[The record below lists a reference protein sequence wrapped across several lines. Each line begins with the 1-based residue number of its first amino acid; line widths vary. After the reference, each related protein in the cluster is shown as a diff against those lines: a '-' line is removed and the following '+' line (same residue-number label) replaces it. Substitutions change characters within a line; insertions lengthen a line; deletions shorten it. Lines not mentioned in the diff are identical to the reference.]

1 MIVPSLLHIQRYSNL
16 FKKLIVLGKYLTAS
30 LNLQAYV
37 VNQVRM
43 AALLKQEGLS
53 WPWWIGSWI
62 YNYLCN
68 QWLSPLILWDQIPL
82 RRGVLDTILC
92 DKVCQWLTLVTGR
105 WFFLGIPVS
114 STNKPIRHNIAEI
127 LLEVALNTIN
137 QTLTASVHKLMLQV
151 KSWWQLCWSKKSM
164 SITEKAV

>member
-1 MIVPSLLHIQRYSNL
+1 MQNI
-16 FKKLIVLGKYLTAS
+16 FKQPFQWWTSISCFNK
-30 LNLQAYV
+30 V
-37 VNQVRM
+37 VIM
-43 AALLKQEGLS
+43 TWALLKQEGLS

-114 STNKPIRHNIAEI
+114 STNKTIRHNIAEI

-137 QTLTASVHKLMLQV
+137 QTSLTNFIS
-151 KSWWQLCWSKKSM
+151 
-164 SITEKAV
+164 